1 MRITLQRTILA
12 LSIAVFPTACVDAPT
27 ESFASDAPPN
37 QLLSVS
43 FDMMADEQLMAN
55 DVERSEE
62 FRWAALALRVGLTPT
77 LIQVTNEGRAE
88 VFDAFVHAATWT
100 SLTQALR
107 PPLHRSLVAWR
118 RSGDVL
124 QVFLVG
130 MVTDSAPVLN
140 PLSLRPSVPGA
151 TSVSP
156 VAGAKAAYFERG
168 PVNSTWIGV
177 GGAAKVVEQ
186 PQPTTSQ
193 PTTCPVP
200 NDAPTRPKGV
210 TCQQTKFGI
219 ALNVLF
225 GKTPTRDSR
234 EVLAS
239 APTRRIIVAP
249 QTVAGVKLVFSC
261 ISPLS
266 SGCQ

>member
-1 MRITLQRTILA
+1 MRINLKESILA
-12 LSIAVFPTACVDAPT
+12 LSIAVFATACVDAPT
-27 ESFASDAPPN
+27 ESLATDAPAN

-55 DVERSEE
+55 DVERSED
-62 FRWAALALRVGLTPT
+62 FRWAALALRVGLTPSV
-77 LIQVTNEGRAE
+77 IQVTNDGRAE

-124 QVFLVG
+124 QVVLVG
-130 MVTDSAPVLN
+130 LVADSAPVLN

-177 GGAAKVVEQ
+177 GGTAKVAEQ
-186 PQPTTSQ
+186 PQPTS
-193 PTTCPVP
+193 CPVP
-200 NDAPTRPKGV
+200 NDASTQPKGV

-225 GKTPTRDSR
+225 GRTPTRDSR

-239 APTRRIIVAP
+239 APTRRIIVSP
-249 QTVAGVKLVFSC
+249 QAVAGVKLVFSC
-261 ISPLS
+261 ASPLS
-266 SGCQ
+266 SGCN